1 VPPARKFVTVLFTD
15 VVGSSALAAEPDPE
29 RLEHVMGRFFDAA
42 AEVVV
47 GHGGTID
54 KIIGDAVMAVFGVP
68 RVHEDDPARALR
80 TALDLRDVLAALN
93 EQLDRDWGARIAV
106 RTGVKTGEVM
116 TGDPPSG
123 RLVTVDPVVVATCL
137 VQGAETRGDVLVGNE
152 PPRRPPGPASSASC
166 K

>member
-68 RVHEDDPARALR
+68 RVHEDDRR
-80 TALDLRDVLAALN
+80 
-93 EQLDRDWGARIAV
+93 
-106 RTGVKTGEVM
+106 
-116 TGDPPSG
+116 G
-123 RLVTVDPVVVATCL
+123 RCGRRSTCATC
-137 VQGAETRGDVLVGNE
+137 
-152 PPRRPPGPASSASC
+152 
-166 K
+166 